1 MTAPAILF
9 DVQDDVAILT
19 LNRPESLN
27 ALTAHMLD
35 EISTT
40 LDRFDCARP
49 IARCLLITGAGRG
62 FCAGADLASGIRPD
76 RAHPVDLGKTLE
88 TNYNPLIKK
97 LMHLPVP
104 VVAAVNGSAA
114 GAGMSI
120 ALACDIVFAARSASF
135 LQAFVNI
142 GLVPDAGSTYMLP
155 RLIGKARAYQLAMLG
170 EKLSA
175 EKAETWG
182 LIYKCVDD
190 DQLMEEAMK
199 TAGKFAKGPTRTL
212 GFIRQALA
220 QSQDNSLSQQL
231 DVERDLQRAAGHTDD
246 FHEGVEAFL
255 AKRPAQFSG
264 E

>member
-1 MTAPAILF
+1 MTTPAILF

-27 ALTAHMLD
+27 ALTARMLD
-35 EISTT
+35 EISAA
-40 LDRFDCARP
+40 LDQLDSAKP
-49 IARCLLITGAGRG
+49 VARCLLITGAGRG

-76 RAHPVDLGKTLE
+76 PAKPVDLGKVLE

-97 LMHLPVP
+97 LMYLPVP

-142 GLVPDAGSTYMLP
+142 GLIPDAGSTYMLP
-155 RLIGKARAYQLAMLG
+155 RLVGKARAYELAMLG

-175 EKAETWG
+175 EDAESWG
-182 LIYKCVDD
+182 LIHKCVDAD
-190 DQLMEEAMK
+190 KLIEEAMK
-199 TAGKFAKGPTRTL
+199 MARKFAKGPTRTL
-212 GFIRQALA
+212 AFIRQALA
-220 QSQDNSLSQQL
+220 KSADNSLSQQL
-231 DVERDLQRAAGHTDD
+231 DVERDLQRAAGHTAD
-246 FHEGVEAFL
+246 FYEGVAAFL
-255 AKRPAQFSG
+255 AKRPTQFSG